1 MEILWLYVQ
10 CQTKQQAEPHASG
23 FSINI
28 DTASGWLNTAHI
40 HGQIRAVFSEKV
52 RVTTISH
59 HKWCTPSSGRFHY
72 YHVKALNQ
80 QLRQYGIDPFASCH
94 ARDITTG
101 VEFPKN
107 LIKGSIAAYII
118 GNKAYDVF
126 VEEVLIEGKKFFFDP
141 IKKIQLPT
149 GLKSKKAKS
158 KALSVV

>member
-1 MEILWLYVQ
+1 M
-10 CQTKQQAEPHASG
+10 
-23 FSINI
+23 
-28 DTASGWLNTAHI
+28 
-40 HGQIRAVFSEKV
+40 
-52 RVTTISH
+52 
-59 HKWCTPSSGRFHY
+59 
-72 YHVKALNQ
+72 
-80 QLRQYGIDPFASCH
+80 RQYGIDPFASCH

-126 VEEVLIEGKKFFFDP
+126 VEEVLIEGKKFFFDL